1 MIDVYNII
9 EKFDIYYTKYY
20 ESISEFVDSIN
31 HTIENSFNLNIMCT
45 NIRSL
50 NANFEDLI
58 LFLENDIH
66 YKKIDILILTET
78 WHNTVDISYNI
89 TGYNTYYS
97 LIKRNQNDGI
107 VIFIKKNFLIVDLYE
122 YDFEESNI
130 LKLCVITRNNPIAIY
145 CIYRSP

>member
-9 EKFDIYYTKYY
+9 EKYDSYYTKYY
-20 ESISEFVDSIN
+20 ESISEFVDSINTIN

-78 WHNTVDISYNI
+78 RHITVDISYNI

-107 VIFIKKNFLIVDLYE
+107 VICIKKIFI
-122 YDFEESNI
+122 
-130 LKLCVITRNNPIAIY
+130 C
-145 CIYRSP
+145 